1 MFEVKFLEVQY
12 FKVQPNTNKR
22 ASKRELD
29 ECRVG
34 VEKNNILDDKVKT
47 KVHEGKTT
55 YLSCLDYGPPLY
67 VLLVLIYIV
76 F

>member
-1 MFEVKFLEVQY
+1 MGFG
-12 FKVQPNTNKR
+12 NKR

-34 VEKNNILDDKVKT
+34 VEKKNTLDDKVKT

-67 VLLVLIYIV
+67 VLVVHTHIHSTVILGGAGLSV